1 MHNGIIWPQK
11 YKIVHKIIRTRNDI
25 CRIMSIFG
33 HFGGHFRKSPVTN
46 IKIHFTQKRFSVL
59 ESVAK
64 MAIKKVRSEKKL
76 KKKYLFAHPY

>member
-1 MHNGIIWPQK
+1 
-11 YKIVHKIIRTRNDI
+11 
-25 CRIMSIFG
+25 MSIFG

-46 IKIHFTQKRFSVL
+46 IKIHFTQKRFPVL

-76 KKKYLFAHPY
+76 KKKYLFAHP